1 MSVTLDIV
9 WSYRAP
15 RRTLRRR
22 IAATGREAQALAV
35 LMAGCVI
42 MFVAQWP
49 VAARAAWEDGDIP
62 LPALLSGAL
71 LGWLIIAP
79 LAFYAFAFVVQL
91 VQRLMGGKGDGLSIR
106 AATFWALLASGPL
119 WLLNGLTAGFV
130 GPGVATNLV
139 GSLAVLAFFGFW
151 ALGVYAAGWPE
162 DAAAAS

>member
-9 WSYRAP
+9 RSYTAP

-35 LMAGCVI
+35 LMAGCAL

-49 VAARAAWEDGDIP
+49 VAARVAHGDASIP
-62 LPALLSGAL
+62 LEARLSGAL

-79 LAFYAFAFVVQL
+79 LAFYAFAAVAHL
-91 VQRLMGGKGDGLSIR
+91 VARVAGGRGDGLAAR

-130 GPGVATNLV
+130 GPGPAANIV
-139 GSLAVLAFFGFW
+139 GTLAVAAFFAFW
-151 ALGVYAAGWPE
+151 AVGLRVAEWPDRAEAAE
-162 DAAAAS
+162 